1 MLGGALM
8 GLGASACWAL
18 ANVAIARAGR
28 SLGSLRAL
36 LWTQV
41 AGAVLAALASLAIEH
56 PHLTLHEVAAH
67 GGWIGVASASSL
79 LAYVCMFYAFEHGA
93 LTIAVPIMSSWAVIS
108 AAISIALFHERLG
121 GAQLAGAAAVVAG
134 ALVVSRYAQAEGAR
148 GHGGSKPRW
157 LFASAGAAIG
167 FGVLIPAI
175 ARLVPAFG
183 SIGAIA
189 VVYVVDIALG
199 VPLALAFRIG
209 LRPPAGAA
217 WLPVLAAGL
226 FETAGFA
233 CVTIGSRLAPIA
245 LVSPFASLAS
255 ALTVLYAWT
264 LLRERPARPVLV
276 GAALVCAGVV
286 VLAL

>member
-1 MLGGALM
+1 MLAGVLL

-36 LWTQV
+36 LWSQLV
-41 AGAVLAALASLAIEH
+41 GAGLAALASAAVEQ
-56 PHLTLHEVAAH
+56 PNLTLHALAVR
-67 GGWIGVASASSL
+67 GGWIGVACASSL
-79 LAYVCMFYAFEHGA
+79 LAYVCMFYAFEHGR
-93 LTIAVPIMSSWAVIS
+93 LTIAVPIMSSWAVIA
-108 AAISIALFHERLG
+108 AAISLVLFHERLG
-121 GAQLAGAAAVVAG
+121 RAQLGGAAAVIAG
-134 ALVVSRYAQAEGAR
+134 ALVVSRYAQAESAR
-148 GHGGSKPRW
+148 ASGGSKPRW
-157 LFASAGAAIG
+157 LFAAAGAAIG

-183 SIGAIA
+183 SIGAIG
-189 VVYVVDIALG
+189 VVYVGDIVLG
-199 VPLALAFRIG
+199 LPLALAFRIA
-209 LRPPAGAA
+209 LKSPAGAA

-226 FETAGFA
+226 FETAGFV
-233 CVTIGSRLAPIA
+233 CITVGSRFAPVA

-264 LLRERPARPVLV
+264 LLRERPARAVLL